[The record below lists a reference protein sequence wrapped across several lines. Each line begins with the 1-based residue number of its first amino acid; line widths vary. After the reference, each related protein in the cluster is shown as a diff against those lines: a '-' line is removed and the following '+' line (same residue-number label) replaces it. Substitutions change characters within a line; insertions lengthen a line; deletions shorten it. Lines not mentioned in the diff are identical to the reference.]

1 MQVVVNQ
8 DLVRRRV
15 RLASAF
21 HLTALLV
28 FAIGLFISW
37 NQQEEIDWEHTVG
50 AYTAI
55 VIGLVLY
62 NFGQVFLRRWG
73 PRFRQ
78 DGALARALKGLD
90 NRYTFLAF
98 RSTKL
103 PDYILVGPGGIQVIV
118 ARNHDGNISCRG
130 DRWTREMRGG
140 LLRIF
145 SFFGGNPLGDP
156 GADVARGVHRVREH
170 LRKHGF
176 AGEEPPIG
184 GLVVFTNPNAKLRID
199 GCAHPV
205 TTARQIRNYVRTVK
219 GPLNR
224 QVVARI
230 IQALE
235 A

>member
-1 MQVVVNQ
+1 MHVVVNQ
-8 DLVRRRV
+8 DLVRQKV

-21 HLTALLV
+21 HLVALLV
-28 FAIGLFISW
+28 FAVGLIISW
-37 NQQEEIDWEHTVG
+37 NQQEQIAWESTLG
-50 AYTAI
+50 AYAAI
-55 VIGLVLY
+55 VVGLILY
-62 NFGQVFLRRWG
+62 NFGQVYLRRWG

-103 PDYILVGPGGIQVIV
+103 PDYLLVGPGGLQVIV
-118 ARNHDGNISCRG
+118 ARSHDGTIACRG
-130 DRWTREMRGG
+130 DRWSRETRGG
-140 LLRIF
+140 IGRLF

-156 GADVARGVHRVREH
+156 GLDVARGIQRVREH
-170 LRKHGF
+170 LRKRGF
-176 AGEEPPIG
+176 EGQEPPVG

-199 GCAHPV
+199 GCSQPV

-219 GPLNR
+219 GPLDR
-224 QVVARI
+224 QTVARI
-230 IQALE
+230 VQALE